1 MTKGT
6 KIFRIVICVLLALT
20 IIWSAFLGA
29 ILLSDRFRESVIG
42 EEYGLWITNVRVTSA
57 NAEDI
62 LGDGTV
68 HYDAYDNLLTFEN
81 AFIESEH
88 TIVYSVNDLNVRLI
102 GENKFICKNES
113 ENFGIYAGDSY
124 IHKDLVIYGDG
135 SLAIEM
141 PTKSEA
147 ATGIFAEDLKVYS
160 DITITTPDCEFMSEG
175 IVCDSSL
182 LVVNKANVTVNNG
195 MATHSMG
202 VRVRGN
208 ALFEEG
214 TALNVSVKSG
224 TTESCEGL
232 NVIGDLF
239 MEKNTALNISIGDEL
254 TESGECIRVNGLMDI
269 GADSKVT
276 ASAKNAHAIAC
287 YGSVKVNEGAMV
299 SAVSDKKDADIFC
312 SGAVVNY
319 GAEMDAGIDAVG
331 GIHNRSES

>member
-1 MTKGT
+1 MKKRTKV
-6 KIFRIVICVLLALT
+6 FRITICVLLALT
-20 IIWSAFLGA
+20 MLWSGFLGFA
-29 ILLSDRFRESVIG
+29 LLSDRFQERVFAEK
-42 EEYGLWITNVRVTSA
+42 YGLWITNVRVTSD

-68 HYDAYDNLLTFEN
+68 RYDAYDNTLTFEN
-81 AFIESEH
+81 ALIESEN
-88 TIVYSVNDLNVRLI
+88 TIIYSVNDLNVQLI

-113 ENFGIYAGDSY
+113 QSFGIYAGDSY
-124 IHKDLVIYGDG
+124 IHKDLAIYGDG
-135 SLAIEM
+135 SLTIEM
-141 PTKSEA
+141 TTKSKG
-147 ATGIFAEDLKVYS
+147 ATGVFADDLIVNS
-160 DITITTPDCEFMSEG
+160 DITITTPDCELMTTG

-182 LVVNKANVTVNNG
+182 LVVNKATVTVNNG
-195 MATHSMG
+195 AATHSMG

-224 TTESCEGL
+224 ATESCEGL

-239 MEKNTALNISIGDEL
+239 MEKNTALNISIGDES
-254 TESGECIRVNGLMDI
+254 TESGECIRVNGLMEI

-299 SAVSDKKDADIFC
+299 SAVSDIKDVDVFC
-312 SGAVVNY
+312 SGAIVNY
-319 GAEMDAGIDAVG
+319 GAKIDAEIDALG
-331 GIHNRSES
+331 GIHNR

>member
-6 KIFRIVICVLLALT
+6 KIFRIVICVLLALNM
-20 IIWSAFLGA
+20 IWSAFLGVA
-29 ILLSDRFRESVIG
+29 LLSDRFRESVID
-42 EEYGLWITNVRVTSA
+42 EKYGLWITNVRVTSA
-57 NAEDI
+57 NAEDV

-68 HYDAYDNLLTFEN
+68 HYDAYDNILTFEN
-81 AFIESEH
+81 ALIESEH
-88 TIVYSVNDLNVRLI
+88 TIIYSVNDLNVRLI

-113 ENFGIYAGDSY
+113 HSFGIYAGDSY
-124 IHKDLVIYGDG
+124 IHKDLAIHGDG
-135 SLAIEM
+135 SLTIEM
-141 PTKSEA
+141 TTKSNG
-147 ATGIFAEDLKVYS
+147 ATGIFADDLMVNS
-160 DITITTPDCEFMSEG
+160 DITIITPDCEFMTTG

-182 LVVNKANVTVNNG
+182 IVVNKATVTVNNG
-195 MATHSMG
+195 AATHSMG

-224 TTESCEGL
+224 ATESCEGL

-239 MEKNTALNISIGDEL
+239 MEKNTALNISIGDEF

-287 YGSVKVNEGAMV
+287 YGSLKVNEGAMV
-299 SAVSDKKDADIFC
+299 SAVSDKKDSDIFC
-312 SGAVVNY
+312 SGTVVNY
-319 GAEMDAGIDAVG
+319 VAEIDAEIDALG
-331 GIHNRSES
+331 GIHNRAEN